1 MRFRLVL
8 PLVLALTLA
17 SGLAAKTK
25 RSSKSANSTDSEYV
39 SALATANRF
48 LHAWRSE
55 DHEAGL
61 LLVSDDAKSRTSE
74 DRFEK
79 FFEPGGNVQRGFQV
93 GQGAKVKAGRYSFPV
108 KLYERNAGQ
117 SHVRTSQLLVV
128 KSGGDEWVIDRL
140 P

>member
-1 MRFRLVL
+1 MLVG
-8 PLVLALTLA
+8 
-17 SGLAAKTK
+17 GLAAKTK
-25 RSSKSANSTDSEYV
+25 RSSKPAGSIDSGYV

-48 LHAWRSE
+48 LQAWQTE

-61 LLVSDDAKSRTSE
+61 LLVSDDAKNRTSE

-79 FFEPGGNVQRGFQV
+79 FFDPGGNLQRGFQV
-93 GQGAKVKAGRYSFPV
+93 GQGSKIKAGRYSFPV
-108 KLYERNAGQ
+108 KLYERSDGQ

-128 KSGGDEWVIDRL
+128 DSGGKEWVIDRL